1 MATPTLT
8 DKEIETACA
17 KAEIAIEKIL
27 IDLENETGRM
37 IGSVNVDTRNFANCN
52 TEIFFE

>member
-1 MATPTLT
+1 MTATLSKT
-8 DKEIETACA
+8 EIETATA

-27 IDLENETGRM
+27 INLENETGKT
-37 IGSVNVDTRNFANCN
+37 IDSVNVDTRNFANCN